1 MGQSLFAHLCLGRE
15 EAGER
20 EGAILAGLML
30 IGWRD
35 PADWT
40 GLNCSSASFLF
51 FFCPSFLVALFN
63 GKWTTNRSP
72 DLSIIA
78 PGQCAARMPGTGPL
92 RRSSVLARKK
102 AIVGKS
108 LVAAERLQRPSIV
121 FVSSWLHVLKLLLRG
136 ELGWGQ
142 VAQ

>member
-1 MGQSLFAHLCLGRE
+1 
-15 EAGER
+15 
-20 EGAILAGLML
+20 
-30 IGWRD
+30 
-35 PADWT
+35 
-40 GLNCSSASFLF
+40 
-51 FFCPSFLVALFN
+51 
-63 GKWTTNRSP
+63 
-72 DLSIIA
+72 
-78 PGQCAARMPGTGPL
+78 MPGTGSL